1 MTMVGTKRGRE
12 GTGWSWPAGEVAR
25 LGADFPG
32 ILFAS
37 PDGTT
42 LEGFLGMGRGRG
54 NSQTNAKGS
63 SLPRP
68 PPRPALRPAPPRP
81 RPFGSRGGTAR
92 RQGARPSQRT
102 PASLRVV
109 LRGEGRGVRRFG
121 GRPRRRGRADLARAR
136 LEESGGPHAFLLELR
151 SVVDRAAFAAP
162 TRTTSGL
169 GLDLGSHLRLC
180 AECRSWLVLPCRGRG
195 RGGDCGGGPLP
206 PPPFWPRPTRS
217 RSRRGTAAACRTRRR
232 SGCPPRTRAAPLLL
246 HALPCEVGVREA
258 EEPGDQ
264 GAGDSAA
271 RWVVGTLGAF
281 DEAVGSLGGFFLA
294 MAALDSA
301 CAVLEPELKRGEDV
315 AHRFNYRRISL
326 GGRCACVVTFR
337 DPHQAWPFT
346 SETLEVV
353 LVGPRAACEA
363 MEASRA
369 AFWRARARAE
379 GGPQTWWRCCARC
392 WEGGSRAGGG
402 ARWGGRQ
409 WAGGGG
415 RVRVCYSG
423 RWVRG
428 MRRGAPAAGAA
439 STVSVWRSGSG
450 QTPAPGGPS
459 TPCSAGARTAGR
471 PQGEGVIQERGIFPQ
486 RIR

>member
-1 MTMVGTKRGRE
+1 MVGTKRGRE

-63 SLPRP
+63 SLHDHHRVRLSGLP
-68 PPRPALRPAPPRP
+68 PLGLGPLGPVEEPHVVREPDPHNGLQHLCASSFGVKVEVCGALA
-81 RPFGSRGGTAR
+81 A
-92 RQGARPSQRT
+92 
-102 PASLRVV
+102 V
-109 LRGEGRGVRRFG
+109 LDAE
-121 GRPRRRGRADLARAR
+121 GRADLARAR

-180 AECRSWLVLPCRGRG
+180 AECRSWSCSPAGEGEGEGEGTARRPAPAAAFLAEANEVSLTAWDCRGVPHQASLRV
-195 RGGDCGGGPLP
+195 P
-206 PPPFWPRPTRS
+206 PSYP
-217 RSRRGTAAACRTRRR
+217 
-232 SGCPPRTRAAPLLL
+232 RAAPLLL

-301 CAVLEPELKRGEDV
+301 CAVLEPELKRGGEDV

-337 DPHQAWPFT
+337 DPRQAWPFT

-379 GGPQTWWRCCARC
+379 GGPSDLVEVLRQMLGREVPGPAAARGG
-392 WEGGSRAGGG
+392 EGDSGQEEGDECG
-402 ARWGGRQ
+402 
-409 WAGGGG
+409 
-415 RVRVCYSG
+415 VCYSALGAGDAERCPGCG
-423 RWVRG
+423 RGFHRECLAEWF
-428 MRRGAPAAGAA
+428 
-439 STVSVWRSGSG
+439 RSD
-450 QTPAPGGPS
+450 PS
-459 TPCSAGARTAGR
+459 TRRAFDTVFGRCPYCGETAK
-471 PQGEGVIQERGIFPQ
+471 VKV
-486 RIR
+486 